1 MTYLKEHFQKKLFLI
16 LIILAALLVSCDS
29 DSNDQEIGNTTLTV
43 SSIKMNDQT
52 LIDGAD
58 GIPTA
63 STLEIVFSSR
73 IDPEKFENSFSI
85 ITSAQPA
92 DYTAEYSNASSKVTI
107 NLPRLAPAA
116 SYTMEIKSGILGRSG
131 EQLQNSIFR
140 SFTTKEENGTTQI
153 NPCLT
158 GTDSCKQSITI
169 ENSSGNSFN
178 FYFFSSFKFIEDEEH
193 IWDELEE
200 VIFVVHGQN
209 RDAAEYFN
217 YMTNTVSSLDLQNR
231 ALVIA
236 PNFRETSSGN
246 NDLFWGNGWREGAN
260 SENVSS
266 NISSFSVIDEIL
278 KKLSDP
284 QKFPNLKKVI
294 ITGHSSGATF
304 VQHYALANKAEN
316 LYQAHDFTYV
326 VANNQYFYYP
336 DERRFDEST
345 GEFFTPSTCSGYNFW
360 PYGYEFAVEY
370 LNGIEK
376 TTVAEQQISR
386 NTIYLLG
393 ENDTST
399 TGTLNT
405 EDCAATLLG
414 SNRFKRGENMF
425 RFMDTFYNGQNDH
438 HKITVPNVG
447 HDGEAMFNSP
457 EFKTFLLENM

>member
-1 MTYLKEHFQKKLFLI
+1 MKLFFS
-16 LIILAALLVSCDS
+16 LIILAVLLVSCDS
-29 DSNDQEIGNTTLTV
+29 DSDEQGIGNISLTV
-43 SSIKMNDQT
+43 SSIKMNDQL

-58 GIPTA
+58 EIPST
-63 STLEIVFSSR
+63 STLEIVFSSG
-73 IDPEKFENSFSI
+73 IDPAKFENAFSI
-85 ITSAQPA
+85 KSSAQPA
-92 DYTAEYSNASSKVTI
+92 NYTATYSNASSKVTV
-107 NLPRLAPAA
+107 NLPGLAPA
-116 SYTMEIKSGILGRSG
+116 SVYTMEIKSGALGKSG
-131 EQLQNSIFR
+131 EQLQTSIFR
-140 SFTTKEENGTTQI
+140 SFTTIEEISPTPKT
-153 NPCLT
+153 PCLT
-158 GTDSCKQSITI
+158 GEDSCKQSITI
-169 ENSSGNSFN
+169 ENSQGNSFD
-178 FYFFSSFKFIEDEEH
+178 FDFFSSFKFIEDEEH
-193 IWDELEE
+193 IWEELEE

-209 RDAAEYFN
+209 RNADEYFN
-217 YMTNTVSSLDLQNR
+217 YMANTVSSLDLQNK

-246 NDLFWGNGWREGAN
+246 NGLFWGNGWREGAN

-294 ITGHSSGATF
+294 ISGHSSGATF

-316 LYQAHDFTYV
+316 LYQALDFTYV

-360 PYGYEFAVEY
+360 PYGFEFAVEY
-370 LNGIEK
+370 LNGIDK
-376 TTVAEQQISR
+376 AAVTEQQISR

-414 SNRFKRGENMF
+414 SNRFKRGENIF

-438 HKITVPNVG
+438 RKITVPNVG

-457 EFKTFLLENM
+457 EFKSFLQESI